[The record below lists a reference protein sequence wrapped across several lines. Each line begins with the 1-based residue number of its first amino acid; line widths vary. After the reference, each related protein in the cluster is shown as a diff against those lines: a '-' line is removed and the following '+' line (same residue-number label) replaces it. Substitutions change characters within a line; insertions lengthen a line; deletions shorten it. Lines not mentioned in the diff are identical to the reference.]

1 MSVTTLA
8 SRHHETIDVGAIEP
22 ELRAMWRA
30 ARPAARDPA
39 EQTADQAADAADQP
53 ADHRPAVLRACRTNF
68 VVLGNPEVPGY
79 VEEVTLRHPSRL
91 ITVCPDSGSVGGLG
105 AHVGALCHWRTGGG
119 LVCSERIAIGVGS
132 GAEARVASVVRSLA
146 VGDLAVVL
154 YGETAAV
161 AAYAPA
167 GLLVAVDRLI
177 LDSSGTD
184 LATWLR
190 IADAI
195 PAAADAITELAWLR
209 LRPFRTAVA
218 RAIVRSGFRKALARL
233 EAVDVAHT
241 GDPTSA
247 LLLGSWIADRL
258 RMGRPRKA
266 RPRPGVGSEGGEI
279 DALDFP
285 GRGRRVRLRVGPA
298 PRGDSLVLVLR
309 TPDSEL
315 RASLAPPTPAETR
328 SESEPGE
335 LEARVDITSGPG
347 RLRLMGGRKGPRAR
361 VIRREQ
367 SVIPWASTADLI
379 VDALG
384 HGAFC
389 DVTAPRILGRA
400 FEMAAALG
408 GRSSG

>member
-1 MSVTTLA
+1 MSITTLA

-30 ARPAARDPA
+30 ATPAARDPA
-39 EQTADQAADAADQP
+39 DQTAPP
-53 ADHRPAVLRACRTNF
+53 APDHRPAVLRACRTNF
-68 VVLGNPEVPGY
+68 VVLGNPDLPGY
-79 VEEVTLRHPSRL
+79 VEEVTLRHPARL
-91 ITVCPDSGSVGGLG
+91 ITVGPDSRSVGGLG

-119 LVCSERIAIGVGS
+119 LVCSERIAIGVGA

-146 VGDLAVVL
+146 VGDLAIVL
-154 YGETAAV
+154 HGETAAI
-161 AAYAPA
+161 AAYASA
-167 GLLVAVDRLI
+167 GLLAAVDRLI

-190 IADAI
+190 IADAM

-218 RAIVRSGFRKALARL
+218 RAIVRTGFRKTLARL
-233 EAVDVAHT
+233 EAVDVAHA

-258 RMGRPRKA
+258 RMGRPRRA

-285 GRGRRVRLRVGPA
+285 GRGRRVRFRIGPA
-298 PRGDSLVLVLR
+298 PRGESLVLVLR

-315 RASLAPPTPAETR
+315 RASLAPPTPSEPG

-347 RLRLMGGRKGPRAR
+347 RLRLMSGRKGPRAID
-361 VIRREQ
+361 IRREQ
-367 SVIPWASTADLI
+367 SVILWAATADLI

-389 DVTAPRILGRA
+389 DISAPRILGRA
-400 FEMAAALG
+400 FEMGAALG

>member
-1 MSVTTLA
+1 
-8 SRHHETIDVGAIEP
+8 
-22 ELRAMWRA
+22 
-30 ARPAARDPA
+30 
-39 EQTADQAADAADQP
+39 
-53 ADHRPAVLRACRTNF
+53 
-68 VVLGNPEVPGY
+68 
-79 VEEVTLRHPSRL
+79 
-91 ITVCPDSGSVGGLG
+91 
-105 AHVGALCHWRTGGG
+105 G
-119 LVCSERIAIGVGS
+119 LVCSERIAIEVGA
-132 GAEARVASVVRSLA
+132 GAEARVASVIRSLA
-146 VGDLAVVL
+146 VGDLAVVMH
-154 YGETAAV
+154 GSTAAIDRYV
-161 AAYAPA
+161 PA
-167 GLLVAVDRLI
+167 GLLAAVDRLI

-190 IADAI
+190 IADAM
-195 PAAADAITELAWLR
+195 PGAADSITELAWLR

-218 RAIVRSGFRKALARL
+218 RAIVRSGFRKTLARL

-258 RMGRPRKA
+258 RMGRPRRA
-266 RPRPGVGSEGGEI
+266 RPRPGVGSPEVGGGGGEI

-285 GRGRRVRLRVGPA
+285 GRGRRVRLRIGPA

-315 RASLAPPTPAETR
+315 RASLAPPAPAE
-328 SESEPGE
+328 SESVSEPGE

-347 RLRLMGGRKGPRAR
+347 RLRLMGGRKGPRPS

-367 SVIPWASTADLI
+367 SVIPWAAPADLI

-389 DVTAPRILGRA
+389 DVTAPRILGGA
-400 FEMAAALG
+400 FEMVAALR